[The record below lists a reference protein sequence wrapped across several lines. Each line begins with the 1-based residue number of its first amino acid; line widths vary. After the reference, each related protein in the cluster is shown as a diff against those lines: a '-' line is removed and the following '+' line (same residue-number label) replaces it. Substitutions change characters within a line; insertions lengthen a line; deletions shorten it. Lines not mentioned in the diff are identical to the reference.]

1 MKNILMKI
9 KDSSV
14 VLYSLLIGIVFIFDR
29 SIVGF
34 MISGQQVGKLIVG
47 IGFLATF
54 LFIIL
59 RFYNLNL
66 LNLDDYSLSL
76 SILSAIVL
84 TFFISIFL
92 YGTNI
97 FSAYTFRTSSYIWT
111 ASILYISLVIFQDI
125 NKYKKLIDIFI
136 YPILL
141 IPFVHYIF
149 STGYYP
155 NFVMDFFIKFSDKF
169 TFNKAS
175 DIMMTAISINFVYF
189 KVGKNKYYNLLY
201 LVFSISLLLPLLL
214 LMSRGS
220 FLSAF
225 VFLFGMLIFHRKY
238 LLSNIR
244 KTLSIL
250 LIGSITFIASTY
262 NIGDVDFNFNPG
274 FGEQTVQPL
283 NDTIQEIAKKNDT
296 RKAFLSLYFENG
308 RIVSHDNT
316 TNWRLDIWQDVIE
329 DMNNKNILLRGYGYN
344 EIIPVMLDP
353 SAPGRLGRD
362 GLNENVH
369 NYFINILAR
378 GGIFQLLLFT
388 LFHLS
393 VLNVWYQ
400 KNKNLEILIYFIPVM
415 INSSL
420 DITMEGVQFP
430 FIYYSLLGIFF
441 NFQESHI
448 QKEE

>member
-1 MKNILMKI
+1 MNNTLMKI

-14 VLYSLLIGIVFIFDR
+14 VLYSLLIGLVFIFDR

-34 MISGQQVGKLIVG
+34 MISGQQMGKLVVG
-47 IGFLATF
+47 VGFLATF

-76 SILSAIVL
+76 SILSTIVL

-92 YGTNI
+92 YGTDL
-97 FSAYTFRTSSYIWT
+97 FSAYTFKSSSYIWT
-111 ASILYISLVIFQDI
+111 ASILYISLVIFKDI
-125 NKYKKLIDIFI
+125 NRYNKLIDIFV

-155 NFVMDFFIKFSDKF
+155 NFIMDFFIKYSDKF

-175 DIMMTAISINFVYF
+175 DIMMTVISINFIYF
-189 KVGKNKYYNLLY
+189 KVGKNKYYKLLY
-201 LVFSISLLLPLLL
+201 LVFSICLLLPLLL

-220 FLSAF
+220 FLSAL
-225 VFLFGMLIFHRKY
+225 VFLFAMLIFHRKY

-262 NIGDVDFNFNPG
+262 NVGDVNFNFNPR
-274 FGEQTVQPL
+274 FGEQTIQPL
-283 NDTIQEIAKKNDT
+283 NDTIEQIAKKNDT

-308 RIVSHDNT
+308 RLVSHDNT

-329 DMNNKNILLRGYGYN
+329 DMNNKNIIFRGYGYN

-353 SAPGRLGRD
+353 AAPGRLGRD

-378 GGIFQLLLFT
+378 GGIFQLILFT

-441 NFQESHI
+441 NFQESYI
-448 QKEE
+448 RKEE

>member
-97 FSAYTFRTSSYIWT
+97 FSAYTFRSSSYIWT

>member
-1 MKNILMKI
+1 MKI

>member
-296 RKAFLSLYFENG
+296 RKAFLSLYFDNG
-308 RIVSHDNT
+308 RLVSHDNT

-329 DMNNKNILLRGYGYN
+329 DMNNKNILFRGYGYN

-353 SAPGRLGRD
+353 AAPGRLGRD

>member
-1 MKNILMKI
+1 MKNMLIKI

>member
-353 SAPGRLGRD
+353 AAPGRLGRD

>member
-1 MKNILMKI
+1 MLIKI

-353 SAPGRLGRD
+353 AAPGRLGRD

>member
-1 MKNILMKI
+1 MNNILMKI

-14 VLYSLLIGIVFIFDR
+14 VLYSLLIGLVFIFDR

-34 MISGQQVGKLIVG
+34 MISGQQIGKLIVG
-47 IGFLATF
+47 VGFLATF

-76 SILSAIVL
+76 SILFTIVL

-92 YGTNI
+92 YGTDI
-97 FSAYTFRTSSYIWT
+97 FSAYTFKSSSYIWT
-111 ASILYISLVIFQDI
+111 ASILYISLVIFKDI
-125 NKYKKLIDIFI
+125 NKYNKLIDIFI

-175 DIMMTAISINFVYF
+175 DIMMTVISINYLYF
-189 KVGKNKYYNLLY
+189 KVGKNKYYKLLY

-244 KTLSIL
+244 KTFSIL

-262 NIGDVDFNFNPG
+262 NVGDVNFTFNPG

-283 NDTIQEIAKKNDT
+283 NETIQQIAKKNDT
-296 RKAFLSLYFENG
+296 RKAFLSLYFDNG
-308 RIVSHDNT
+308 RLVSHDNT

-329 DMNNKNILLRGYGYN
+329 DMNNKNILFRGYGYN

-353 SAPGRLGRD
+353 AAPGRLGRD

-369 NYFINILAR
+369 NYFVNILAR
-378 GGIFQLLLFT
+378 GGIFQLVLFT

>member
-189 KVGKNKYYNLLY
+189 KVGKNKYYNLLGH
-201 LVFSISLLLPLLL
+201 
-214 LMSRGS
+214 M
-220 FLSAF
+220 
-225 VFLFGMLIFHRKY
+225 
-238 LLSNIR
+238 
-244 KTLSIL
+244 
-250 LIGSITFIASTY
+250 
-262 NIGDVDFNFNPG
+262 
-274 FGEQTVQPL
+274 
-283 NDTIQEIAKKNDT
+283 
-296 RKAFLSLYFENG
+296 
-308 RIVSHDNT
+308 
-316 TNWRLDIWQDVIE
+316 
-329 DMNNKNILLRGYGYN
+329 
-344 EIIPVMLDP
+344 
-353 SAPGRLGRD
+353 D
-362 GLNENVH
+362 G
-369 NYFINILAR
+369 
-378 GGIFQLLLFT
+378 
-388 LFHLS
+388 
-393 VLNVWYQ
+393 
-400 KNKNLEILIYFIPVM
+400 
-415 INSSL
+415 
-420 DITMEGVQFP
+420 
-430 FIYYSLLGIFF
+430 
-441 NFQESHI
+441 
-448 QKEE
+448 

>member
-1 MKNILMKI
+1 MKNMLMKI

-353 SAPGRLGRD
+353 AAPGRLGRD

>member
-1 MKNILMKI
+1 MKNMLMKI

-97 FSAYTFRTSSYIWT
+97 FSAYTFRSSSYIWT

-353 SAPGRLGRD
+353 AAPGRLGRD

>member
-244 KTLSIL
+244 KTFSIL

-262 NIGDVDFNFNPG
+262 NVGDVNFNFNPG

-283 NDTIQEIAKKNDT
+283 NDTIQQIAKKNDT
-296 RKAFLSLYFENG
+296 RKAFLSLYFDNG
-308 RIVSHDNT
+308 RLVSHDNT

>member
-1 MKNILMKI
+1 MNNKLMKI

-14 VLYSLLIGIVFIFDR
+14 VIYSLLIGLVFIFDR
-29 SIVGF
+29 SFIGF
-34 MISGQQVGKLIVG
+34 MIAGQQIGKLIVG
-47 IGFLATF
+47 VGFLATF

-76 SILSAIVL
+76 SILSTIVL
-84 TFFISIFL
+84 TFFISIFIH
-92 YGTNI
+92 GTNV
-97 FSAYTFRTSSYIWT
+97 FSEYTFKTSSYIWT
-111 ASILYISLVIFQDI
+111 ASILYISLVIFKDI
-125 NKYKKLIDIFI
+125 NRYNKLIDIFI

-141 IPFVHYIF
+141 IPFVHYVF

-175 DIMMTAISINFVYF
+175 DVMMTAISINFVYF
-189 KVGKNKYYNLLY
+189 KVGKNKYYKLLY

-220 FLSAF
+220 FLSAL

-238 LLSNIR
+238 LLSNIT
-244 KTLSIL
+244 KSLSIL

-262 NIGDVDFNFNPG
+262 NVGDVNFNFNPG

-283 NDTIQEIAKKNDT
+283 NDTIQEIAKKHDT

-308 RIVSHDNT
+308 RLVSHDNT

-329 DMNNKNILLRGYGYN
+329 DMNNKNILIRGYGYN

-353 SAPGRLGRD
+353 AAPGRLGRD

-369 NYFINILAR
+369 NYFVNILAR

-441 NFQESHI
+441 NFKESHI

>member
-1 MKNILMKI
+1 MKNMLMKI

-353 SAPGRLGRD
+353 AAPGRLGRD

-369 NYFINILAR
+369 NYFVNILAR